1 MTAMAGVRMK
11 DEYGPSLARL
21 LAPWWRASSRAVRVG
36 VVLALA
42 GLVVLLVAV
51 GLTLENA
58 SYSHGGPVPFGFE
71 YRYLYR
77 VAPDP
82 GGYVKVQSHYPG
94 GALKYSY
101 AADPLALPA
110 YSETLQGELP
120 LYATGFIAGLARRYP
135 DFVLRGQGKA
145 KVNNTL
151 IGYQVAFTARVQGSE
166 LWGRDLLF
174 FPPAA
179 KPREG
184 VLVAM
189 LSAPGASQA
198 VLSPL
203 EVGESGVLLR
213 PLKTFTF
220 G

>member
-1 MTAMAGVRMK
+1 MK
-11 DEYGPSLARL
+11 PEYGPSLARL
-21 LAPWWRASSRAVRVG
+21 LAGPWRAAPLLVRAAVLAAALAL
-36 VVLALA
+36 VLALLA
-42 GLVVLLVAV
+42 L

-58 SYSHGGPVPFGFE
+58 SYTHGGSVAFSFE
-71 YRYLYR
+71 YRDLYR
-77 VAPDP
+77 VAPDA
-82 GGYVKVQSHYPG
+82 GGYVKVQSRYAD

-101 AADPLALPA
+101 AADPLLLPRYA
-110 YSETLQGELP
+110 GAVQGELP
-120 LYATGFIAGLARRYP
+120 LYANGLIATLARRYP
-135 DFVLRGQGKA
+135 RFALRGEGKA

-151 IGYQVAFTARVQGSE
+151 IGYEVAFTAQVEGRE
-166 LWGRDLLF
+166 MYGRDLMF
-174 FPPAA
+174 MAPGEH
-179 KPREG
+179 PRAG

-189 LSAPGASQA
+189 LSAPNASSA